1 MNFGSSSAEEIAKV
15 VYGEGGIFVGKN
27 HAALV
32 AIAQCVYDEWHSG
45 LFGTDLAKILRN
57 NFYGHSDIVNAECL
71 QAVNEVF
78 SEQKK
83 RFPDE
88 KIYEFRS
95 FAKYSDGCG
104 NLAQGKCA
112 DLLRKYDYLGKDSIS
127 TKWGHFY
134 FGKANRPYS
143 VQTGAFENMG
153 YADQSAR
160 SLKLRG
166 IEAEITYQA
175 PHYIVSAGHFRT
187 YEEAKK
193 YSAELSAKGIS
204 NFVVKK

>member
-1 MNFGSSSAEEIAKV
+1 MNFVNSSAEEVAKV

-27 HAALV
+27 HDALL

-45 LFGTDLAKILRN
+45 LFGNDLAKILST
-57 NFYGHSDIVNAECL
+57 NFYGHSDVVDSECL
-71 QAVNEVF
+71 RAVNEVF
-78 SEQKK
+78 SGQVK
-83 RFPDE
+83 RFPDA

-134 FGKANRPYS
+134 FGKADRPYS
-143 VQTGAFENMG
+143 VQTGAFENKG

-166 IEAEITYQA
+166 IETEITYQA
-175 PHYIVSAGHFRT
+175 PHYIVTAGHFRT
-187 YEEAKK
+187 YDEAKK
-193 YSAELSAKGIS
+193 YSAELSSKGIS
-204 NFVVKK
+204 NFVDKK

>member
-1 MNFGSSSAEEIAKV
+1 MNFGNSSAEEVAKV

-27 HAALV
+27 HDALL
-32 AIAQCVYDEWHSG
+32 AIAQCVYDECHSG
-45 LFGTDLAKILRN
+45 LFGTYLAKILRN
-57 NFYGHSDIVNAECL
+57 NFYGHSDVLNAECL

-83 RFPDE
+83 RFPDA

-95 FAKYSDGCG
+95 FTKYSDGCG
-104 NLAQGKCA
+104 NISQSKCA

-127 TKWGHFY
+127 PKWGHFY
-134 FGKANRPYS
+134 FGKADRPYS
-143 VQTGAFENMG
+143 VQTGAFENKG

-166 IEAEITYQA
+166 IETEITYQA
-175 PHYIVSAGHFRT
+175 PHYIVAAGHFRT
-187 YEEAKK
+187 YDEAKK
-193 YSAELSAKGIS
+193 YSAELSSKGIS